1 VWVVVQGSA
10 CSKAHARVGVIV
22 CGWLQGSK
30 VSGSAASIV
39 HRSELTGGGVD
50 SSSRAPSC
58 VDGRSS
64 VRMWSAAAVD
74 KATETE
80 DQDDTDNDDVPL
92 SALLHSSCRPQ
103 HDPAQVHTY
112 SQCTILILGGSVTE
126 WLACWTQAQK
136 GLGSNHNRDALGL
149 QQS

>member
-1 VWVVVQGSA
+1 VSVVVQGSA
-10 CSKAHARVGVIV
+10 CSAAHARVGVSV

-39 HRSELTGGGVD
+39 RRSELTGGGVD

-64 VRMWSAAAVD
+64 VRMWSAAD

-80 DQDDTDNDDVPL
+80 DQDDTDNDDDVPL

-103 HDPAQVHTY
+103 HDPAQVYTSSCRLRFSYNTVWSGSQRNELLLAY
-112 SQCTILILGGSVTE
+112 SCLT
-126 WLACWTQAQK
+126 
-136 GLGSNHNRDALGL
+136 NHSEAHL
-149 QQS
+149 

>member
-1 VWVVVQGSA
+1 MWVVVQGSA

-22 CGWLQGSK
+22 CRWLQGSACSK
-30 VSGSAASIV
+30 ASGSAASIV

-80 DQDDTDNDDVPL
+80 DQDDTDNDDDVPL

-103 HDPAQVHTY
+103 HDPAQVYTSSCRLRFSYNTVWSGSQRNELLLAY
-112 SQCTILILGGSVTE
+112 SCLT
-126 WLACWTQAQK
+126 
-136 GLGSNHNRDALGL
+136 NHSEAHL
-149 QQS
+149 

>member
-10 CSKAHARVGVIV
+10 CSAAHARVGVSV

-39 HRSELTGGGVD
+39 RRSELTGGGVD

-64 VRMWSAAAVD
+64 VRMWSAVD

-103 HDPAQVHTY
+103 HDPAQVYTS
-112 SQCTILILGGSVTE
+112 SQCTILILAGSVAE
-126 WLACWTQAQK
+126 CH
-136 GLGSNHNRDALGL
+136 G
-149 QQS
+149 

>member
-64 VRMWSAAAVD
+64 VRMWSAVD